1 MKGRTMTKI
10 RHTRLTQGM
19 SAARLAT
26 LLGVHESTVRRWEL
40 GRRTPD
46 AATLFCVARVL
57 GVSVEVLR

>member
-1 MKGRTMTKI
+1 MHPVRKARMKA
-10 RHTRLTQGM
+10 GM

-46 AATLFCVARVL
+46 AATLSRVARVL